1 MHSLVLIVINSIHQE
16 SPDTLQVV
24 FCGKMLHYSFKFT
37 HDELQRDPE
46 ISVIQCA
53 SEDVKE
59 ELADADVAIPL
70 MTALTAEIIQNAPK
84 LKLILQYG
92 VGVEGVDIATATKL
106 GIFVSNIPSAGT
118 GNSTSCAEMAIFL
131 SLALLRNING
141 MATSIATKQLG
152 VPLGG
157 MLHGKNVLVIGFGNI
172 ARELIPRLSAFGAVV
187 TALRRSNTWSS
198 SNKITTRSLVNGQQK
213 LRSDISN
220 GDDDKAMALTQHAES
235 LLADKGTWPQDSSR
249 LASTADIIILTC
261 VQDSTTRGMIN
272 TEFLEKCRTGVRI
285 INVARGGLLEYDA
298 VLAGLNSGKIGGC
311 GLDVQ
316 FWEPFDPDDPLA
328 IHPNVYLTPHL
339 AGVTTTSYKSM
350 ARIVAE
356 EVRRVFQG
364 ERPTIQVNSEEEMKN
379 EGAVP
384 RLR

>member
-1 MHSLVLIVINSIHQE
+1 M
-16 SPDTLQVV
+16 D
-24 FCGKMLHYSFKFT
+24 YSFKFSR
-37 HDELQRDPE
+37 DELELDPE

-53 SEDVKE
+53 SEDVKD

-84 LKLILQYG
+84 LKLILQFG
-92 VGVEGVDIATATKL
+92 AGVEAIDIIAATKF

-131 SLALLRNING
+131 SMALLRNINS

-152 VPLGG
+152 VPLGQ
-157 MLHGKNVLVIGFGNI
+157 MLYGKNVLVIGFGNI
-172 ARELIPRLSAFGAVV
+172 AKELIPRLNVFGVSSIA
-187 TALRRSNTWSS
+187 ALRRSNTW
-198 SNKITTRSLVNGQQK
+198 TRSNRNKATSLFNGQQK
-213 LRSDISN
+213 RINDFSN
-220 GDDDKAMALTQHAES
+220 ESTEEEDGGKAMALTRYAES

-261 VQDSTTRGMIN
+261 IQDSTNRGMIN
-272 TEFLEKCRTGVRI
+272 TEFIENCKTGVKI
-285 INVARGGLLEYDA
+285 VNVARGGLLDYDA

-316 FWEPFDPDDPLA
+316 FWEPFDPEDPIA
-328 IHPNVYLTPHL
+328 THPRVYLTPHI
-339 AGVTTTSYKSM
+339 AGVTETSYRAMGK
-350 ARIVAE
+350 IVAE
-356 EVRRVFQG
+356 EARRVFRG
-364 ERPTIQVNSEEEMKN
+364 ERPTIQLNSEEEMKN

-384 RLR
+384 RLG